1 MKPDSELQK
10 DQLTATLEMR
20 PARKRRPAVGGRE
33 SESRFPTLP
42 GVTIGWFAGFDDN
55 GLPLVQ
61 ASAGDDAPAAVAKT
75 VCALG
80 PGDFGRQAVL
90 NFENGDPDKPII
102 LGLLQSPAPAAP
114 KEPPA
119 TISLDGQL
127 LSLTAKNEIVL
138 RCGKSSITLTRAG
151 KVLIR
156 GAYVLTRSS
165 GVNRIKGGSVQIN

>member
-1 MKPDSELQK
+1 
-10 DQLTATLEMR
+10 MR
-20 PARKRRPAVGGRE
+20 IGLYGNGNIQPARKRKPPVGGE
-33 SESRFPTLP
+33 KSETKAPAMP
-42 GVTIGWFAGFDDN
+42 GVTIGWFAGFDDS

-61 ASAGDDAPAAVAKT
+61 ASMEGDAAAIVAKT
-75 VCALG
+75 VCTLA

-90 NFENGDPDKPII
+90 NFENGDPQKPVI
-102 LGLLQSPAPAAP
+102 LGLLQSPAPDAP
-114 KEPPA
+114 VEPSVSI
-119 TISLDGQL
+119 TLDGEQL
-127 LSLTAKNEIVL
+127 ALTAKNEIVL